1 MLGDPGS
8 PVCLGGLHWQEK
20 VEDPWFRAHD
30 CCVSNDCGAHG
41 MERNIG
47 DQLNKAFEAYRQA
60 SIERDSA
67 KRELQNTN
75 EYYQRHT
82 QKLQKQIED
91 QQQLISKLKDQL
103 IAATKQPSEVKGE
116 AVPRKQEDETLSP
129 SNHLFDNPSSSFR
142 KIHYLKGNME
152 TAMIVSP
159 SPHTAPVNSSFE
171 KKYVFEAFQ
180 ALQGKF
186 QQIQTLTRKQKDH
199 LKKFYKGNYMANVQ
213 QFSMPIQCTDVTA
226 EQAERSF
233 PSASA
238 LRPGVILQHPPTSLA
253 SRGASQEDRDLVD
266 SLTRLSVK
274 FPPSTDS
281 EYEFLNSAPEKHFDL
296 SMPRQRAAVSSIPAV
311 IEESS
316 MELAIPFLYP
326 TSPSQP
332 TSPSTS
338 LSHESVRGPLQPLW
352 SPELCD
358 AVAAAAQAVR
368 ATPQQQINNSPDI
381 CAYCNAEVPQD
392 HMKSHLYTH
401 CQRESEA
408 SN

>member
-1 MLGDPGS
+1 M
-8 PVCLGGLHWQEK
+8 K
-20 VEDPWFRAHD
+20 
-30 CCVSNDCGAHG
+30 
-41 MERNIG
+41 
-47 DQLNKAFEAYRQA
+47 
-60 SIERDSA
+60 
-67 KRELQNTN
+67 
-75 EYYQRHT
+75 
-82 QKLQKQIED
+82 
-91 QQQLISKLKDQL
+91 
-103 IAATKQPSEVKGE
+103 
-116 AVPRKQEDETLSP
+116 
-129 SNHLFDNPSSSFR
+129 
-142 KIHYLKGNME
+142 KGNME

-186 QQIQTLTRKQKDH
+186 QQIQTLTRRQKDH
-199 LKKFYKGNYMANVQ
+199 LKKFYKGNYMANEQ

-326 TSPSQP
+326 TSPSHP

>member
-1 MLGDPGS
+1 
-8 PVCLGGLHWQEK
+8 
-20 VEDPWFRAHD
+20 
-30 CCVSNDCGAHG
+30 

-67 KRELQNTN
+67 KRELQKTN
-75 EYYQRHT
+75 EHYERHT

-91 QQQLISKLKDQL
+91 QQQLITKLKVQL

-116 AVPRKQEDETLSP
+116 AVPRKQEEEILSP
-129 SNHLFDNPSSSFR
+129 SNHLFDNSSGSSR
-142 KIHYLKGNME
+142 KIHYSKGNME
-152 TAMIVSP
+152 TTVIVSP
-159 SPHTAPVNSSFE
+159 SPHTEPVNSSLE
-171 KKYVFEAFQ
+171 KKYVLEAFQ

-186 QQIQTLTRKQKDH
+186 QEIQTLTQRQKDH
-199 LKKFYKGNYMANVQ
+199 LKKIYKGNYMANEQ

-226 EQAERSF
+226 EQAERPF

-238 LRPGVILQHPPTSLA
+238 LRPGVNLQHPPTSLA

-296 SMPRQRAAVSSIPAV
+296 STPRQRAAVSSIPAV

-316 MELAIPFLYP
+316 MEMIIPFLYP
-326 TSPSQP
+326 TSHP

-358 AVAAAAQAVR
+358 AVAAAAQAVS
-368 ATPQQQINNSPDI
+368 AKPQQQINNNSPDI

-392 HMKSHLYTH
+392 HMKSHLFTH

>member
-1 MLGDPGS
+1 MFHSGIHALDRVRTWHPRLLPHNYFIFVFS
-8 PVCLGGLHWQEK
+8 QMSSISYLFFK
-20 VEDPWFRAHD
+20 RAH
-30 CCVSNDCGAHG
+30 
-41 MERNIG
+41 I
-47 DQLNKAFEAYRQA
+47 QP
-60 SIERDSA
+60 
-67 KRELQNTN
+67 
-75 EYYQRHT
+75 HT
-82 QKLQKQIED
+82 QTYVVHKLY
-91 QQQLISKLKDQL
+91 
-103 IAATKQPSEVKGE
+103 IACRYSVSAGPE
-116 AVPRKQEDETLSP
+116 
-129 SNHLFDNPSSSFR
+129 SSSRAHANAQYNSSTSCDIGHLSSCCFT
-142 KIHYLKGNME
+142 LEGNME

-159 SPHTAPVNSSFE
+159 SPHTAPVNNSFE
-171 KKYVFEAFQ
+171 KKDVFEAFQ

-186 QQIQTLTRKQKDH
+186 QQIQTLTRRQKDH
-199 LKKFYKGNYMANVQ
+199 LKKISKGNYMANEQ

-226 EQAERSF
+226 EQAERPF
-233 PSASA
+233 PSAP
-238 LRPGVILQHPPTSLA
+238 RPVVILQHPPTSLA

-296 SMPRQRAAVSSIPAV
+296 SMPKQRAAVSSIPAV

-326 TSPSQP
+326 TSPSHP

-358 AVAAAAQAVR
+358 AAAAQAVS
-368 ATPQQQINNSPDI
+368 AKPQQQINNSPDI

-392 HMKSHLYTH
+392 HMKSHLFTH

>member
-1 MLGDPGS
+1 MTSKELSLALRD
-8 PVCLGGLHWQEK
+8 
-20 VEDPWFRAHD
+20 RAHD
-30 CCVSNDCGAHG
+30 CRVSNDRGAHG

-67 KRELQNTN
+67 KRELQKTN

-91 QQQLISKLKDQL
+91 QQQLISKLKVQL
-103 IAATKQPSEVKGE
+103 IAATKQPSGEVKGE
-116 AVPRKQEDETLSP
+116 AVPRKQEEETLSP

-142 KIHYLKGNME
+142 KINYLKENME

-159 SPHTAPVNSSFE
+159 SPHTAPVNNSFE
-171 KKYVFEAFQ
+171 KKDVFEAFQ

-186 QQIQTLTRKQKDH
+186 QQIQTLTRRQKDH
-199 LKKFYKGNYMANVQ
+199 LKKISKGNYMANEQ

-226 EQAERSF
+226 EQAERPF
-233 PSASA
+233 PSA
-238 LRPGVILQHPPTSLA
+238 LRPVVILQHPPTSLA

-296 SMPRQRAAVSSIPAV
+296 SMPKQRAAVSSIPAV

-326 TSPSQP
+326 TSPSHP

-358 AVAAAAQAVR
+358 AAAAQAVS
-368 ATPQQQINNSPDI
+368 AKPQQQINNNPDI

-392 HMKSHLYTH
+392 HMKSHLFTH

>member
-1 MLGDPGS
+1 
-8 PVCLGGLHWQEK
+8 
-20 VEDPWFRAHD
+20 
-30 CCVSNDCGAHG
+30 

-67 KRELQNTN
+67 KRELQQTN
-75 EYYQRHT
+75 EYYERHT

-91 QQQLISKLKDQL
+91 QQQLISKLKVQL
-103 IAATKQPSEVKGE
+103 ISATKQPSGEVKGE
-116 AVPRKQEDETLSP
+116 AVPRKQEEETLPP
-129 SNHLFDNPSSSFR
+129 SNHLFDNPVSSFR

-152 TAMIVSP
+152 TAVIVSP
-159 SPHTAPVNSSFE
+159 SPHTAPVDSSFE
-171 KKYVFEAFQ
+171 NKDVLAAFQ

-186 QQIQTLTRKQKDH
+186 QQIQTLTRRQKDH
-199 LKKFYKGNYMANVQ
+199 LKRFYRGNDMANEQ

-226 EQAERSF
+226 ELAERPF

-238 LRPGVILQHPPTSLA
+238 LRPGVDLQHPPTALA
-253 SRGASQEDRDLVD
+253 SRGASQEDLLD
-266 SLTRLSVK
+266 SLNRLSVK

-296 SMPRQRAAVSSIPAV
+296 SMPRKRPAVSSIPAV
-311 IEESS
+311 IVEPS

-326 TSPSQP
+326 TSPSHP

-338 LSHESVRGPLQPLW
+338 LSHESVCGPQKPLW

-358 AVAAAAQAVR
+358 ATAVAAAAQAVS
-368 ATPQQQINNSPDI
+368 AKPQQQINNNSPDI
-381 CAYCNAEVPQD
+381 CAYCNAVVPQD
-392 HMKSHLYTH
+392 HMKSHLFTH
-401 CQRESEA
+401 CQRASEA
-408 SN
+408 SNRH